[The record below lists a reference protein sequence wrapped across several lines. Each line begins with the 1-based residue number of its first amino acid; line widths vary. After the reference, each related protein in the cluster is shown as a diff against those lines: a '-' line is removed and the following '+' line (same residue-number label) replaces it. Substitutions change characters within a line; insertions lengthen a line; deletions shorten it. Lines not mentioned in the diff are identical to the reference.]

1 MHLNNNKPNK
11 RKDSGKKKDHSSSK
25 LELIT
30 TKDKQINIE
39 EATVE
44 VETTITI
51 EVVMKV
57 AMNKEAAEVV
67 QP

>member
-11 RKDSGKKKDHSSSK
+11 RKDSGKMKDHSSK
-25 LELIT
+25 LELIM

-44 VETTITI
+44 VETTTTI
-51 EVVMKV
+51 EVVTKV